1 MIKENKTTFKQF
13 IISFFLSVFCGSLTG
28 IVVFLFKYAAYYV
41 ADFSSEL
48 YQFVRENQIYLL
60 VLLFAVA
67 VLSLILYFIVKYDAF
82 CKGGGISTSITIIRD
97 SLPFR
102 WFSSVF
108 LLPLAALIT
117 FFSGVPLGT
126 EGPSVQIGCAIG
138 KSTLNFAKKD
148 SEKLSSHI
156 ESGGMGAGFASVT
169 GAPFTALVFVFEELR
184 LGFSPLMMVS
194 VLSAVAS
201 STLVSNILG
210 HILNFHTKLFDIT
223 ANEFLSFKFIWLV
236 FFLGIIVGIFALLF
250 IKLFHFAERLLDC
263 KLKKIPVCLK
273 FLFLFIVTAILG
285 FFSSDFIGTGYS
297 LINEIFT
304 KIQNIWYMMLLA
316 LVVRAVLA
324 AFSNK
329 AGITGGLFIPTLALG
344 AIFGYLFSEVFILLG
359 VLPEKYA
366 MIIILI
372 SVCSFLAAATKI
384 PFTAS
389 VFALEIFGVGY
400 NIVYVCVAIAFAFLV
415 VKIFDVEKHVSIN
428 IKHKI

>member
-1 MIKENKTTFKQF
+1 MIKENKIIFKQI
-13 IISFFLSVFCGSLTG
+13 IISFFLSIFCGSLTG
-28 IVVFLFKYAAYYV
+28 LVVFLFKYAAYYV
-41 ADFSSEL
+41 ADFSSEI
-48 YQFVRENQIYLL
+48 YQFVRENPIYLPIMIL
-60 VLLFAVA
+60 AVG
-67 VLSLILYFIVKYDAF
+67 VLSIILYFIVKYDAF

-184 LGFSPLMMVS
+184 LGFSPLMLVS

-201 STLVSNILG
+201 SSLVSNLLG
-210 HILNFHTKLFDIT
+210 HTLNFHTKLFDIT

-236 FFLGIIVGIFALLF
+236 VILGIIVGILALLF
-250 IKLFHFAERLLDC
+250 IKLFHCAEKLVDC
-263 KLKKIPVCLK
+263 KLDKIPIYFK
-273 FLFLFIVTAILG
+273 FLSLFIVAAILG
-285 FFSSDFIGTGYS
+285 FVSKDFIGTGYS

-304 KIQNIWYMMLLA
+304 ETQNIWYMMLFA
-316 LVVRAVLA
+316 LVVRAVLVA
-324 AFSNK
+324 LSNK

-344 AIFGYLFSEVFILLG
+344 AIIGYLFSQVFILLG

-372 SVCSFLAAATKI
+372 SICSFLAAATKI

-389 VFALEIFGVGY
+389 IFALEIFGVGF

-415 VKIFDVEKHVSIN
+415 VKIFDANKHISIN